1 MNGGPLSPTCPHCLC
16 GPCIVSRQPAFL
28 VGMARPSLTNRTK
41 RFRLYRKFW
50 QLLSYVGFWHH
61 PMYLRRKQ
69 ARTVVHDE
77 REIMPQCI
85 QDVRKKEHKITL
97 MMYIYHRK
105 YEEDFQTLKECRI
118 QGTDLP
124 LKPKL

>member
-1 MNGGPLSPTCPHCLC
+1 MNGGPQSPTCPHCLC
-16 GPCIVSRQPAFL
+16 GPCIVSRPPAFL
-28 VGMARPSLTNRTK
+28 VGMARPSLTNRAK

-50 QLLSYVGFWHH
+50 QLLSHVGFWHH
-61 PMYLRRKQ
+61 PTYLRRKQ

-85 QDVRKKEHKITL
+85 QDVRKKEHKIPL